1 MSIFCARILK
11 EIVEYLV
18 TRRWMLVAMLSS
30 VIGFLFMALPVVV
43 LAFVFRWIRFI
54 YINSEEQIKQNEQI
68 ISLLSDIKKQNEERT

>member
-1 MSIFCARILK
+1 M
-11 EIVEYLV
+11 
-18 TRRWMLVAMLSS
+18 AMLSS